1 MSDRFTQTRA
11 EVTAWFFEDYLPRWV
26 SASSGATDE
35 SPEFILDYWGVPMH
49 VSLPDKSTWFL
60 DAKGVLSFLEMN
72 RAPSRRLGT
81 LIRSSLTVGC
91 SSTIS
96 SVPPS
101 KLSGRAGAPMTAKSS
116 AGRCTSKSPSQT
128 KAGA

>member
-72 RAPSRRLGT
+72 RAP
-81 LIRSSLTVGC
+81 
-91 SSTIS
+91 
-96 SVPPS
+96 PPPQGGWVHS
-101 KLSGRAGAPMTAKSS
+101 YGRP
-116 AGRCTSKSPSQT
+116 
-128 KAGA
+128 